1 MDPALRTAATGMQA
15 QQTRTDVI
23 ANNLA
28 NVNTTGFKR
37 SRAHFEDLLYQ
48 TLQGP
53 ATLGSRDTEQLPSIQ
68 VGLGTRLTSV
78 QRIDSQGSLEQTSR
92 PLDLAIEGEGYFQV
106 QLPNGNAAYTRDGS
120 LQVSDQGVLV
130 SNQGYAIQPP
140 IRVPKEATSIT
151 VSETGVVTANGMS
164 GASGASGAQE
174 LGRIELAR
182 FANPSGLESMGQNL
196 FSETTASGDPIKGM
210 PTEDGNGRIAQG
222 YLESSNVEIVTEMV
236 DMITAQRAY
245 EINSK
250 AVKNSEDMA
259 QTANSLMR

>member
-1 MDPALRTAATGMQA
+1 VDPALHTAATGMQA

-53 ATLGSRDTEQLPSIQ
+53 STLGSRDTEQLPAIQ
-68 VGLGTRLTSV
+68 IGLGTRLTSV

-92 PLDLAIEGEGYFQV
+92 PLDLAIEGEGYFEV
-106 QLPNGNAAYTRDGS
+106 QMPNGNSAYTRDGS
-120 LQVSDQGVLV
+120 LQVSDQGVLIT
-130 SNQGYAIQPP
+130 NQGFAIQPP
-140 IRVPKEATSIT
+140 IKIPKEATSIT
-151 VSETGVVTANGMS
+151 VSTTGVVTANGMT
-164 GASGASGAQE
+164 GATGTQE

-182 FANPSGLESMGQNL
+182 FPNPSGLESMGQNL
-196 FSETTASGDPIKGM
+196 FSETAASGDPIKGL

>member
-1 MDPALRTAATGMQA
+1 MQA

-53 ATLGSRDTEQLPSIQ
+53 ATLGSRDTEQLPAIQ
-68 VGLGTRLTSV
+68 VGLGTRLTAV

-92 PLDLAIEGEGYFQV
+92 PLDLAIQGEGYFEV
-106 QLPNGNAAYTRDGS
+106 QMPNGNTAYTRDGS

-130 SNQGYAIQPP
+130 TGQGYAIQPP
-140 IRVPKEATSIT
+140 IRIPKEATSIT
-151 VSETGVVTANGMS
+151 VSETGVVTANGLTAAA
-164 GASGASGAQE
+164 GGTQE

-182 FANPSGLESMGQNL
+182 FPNSSGLESMGQNL
-196 FSETTASGDPIKGM
+196 FTETTSSGEPIRGM
-210 PTEDGNGRIAQG
+210 PTENGNGSIAQG

-250 AVKNSEDMA
+250 AIKNSEDMA

>member
-53 ATLGSRDTEQLPSIQ
+53 ATLGSRDTEQLPAVQ

-92 PLDLAIEGEGYFQV
+92 PLDLAIQGEGYFEV
-106 QLPNGNAAYTRDGS
+106 QMPNGNTSYTRDGS

-130 SNQGYAIQPP
+130 TGQGYAIQPP
-140 IRVPKEATSIT
+140 IRIPKEATSIT
-151 VSETGVVTANGMS
+151 VSETGVVTANGLTNAA
-164 GASGASGAQE
+164 GGTQE

-182 FANPSGLESMGQNL
+182 FPNSSGLESMGQNL
-196 FSETTASGDPIKGM
+196 FSETPSSGEPIRGM
-210 PTEDGNGRIAQG
+210 PTENGNGSIAQG

-250 AVKNSEDMA
+250 AIKNSEDMA

>member
-53 ATLGSRDTEQLPSIQ
+53 ATLGSRDTEQLPAIQ

-92 PLDLAIEGEGYFQV
+92 PLDLAIQGEGYFEV
-106 QLPNGNAAYTRDGS
+106 QMPNGNTAYTRDGS

-130 SNQGYAIQPP
+130 TGQGYAIQPP

-151 VSETGVVTANGMS
+151 VSETGVVTANGLTS
-164 GASGASGAQE
+164 AAGGTQE

-182 FANPSGLESMGQNL
+182 FPNSSGLESMGQNL
-196 FSETTASGDPIKGM
+196 FTETTSSGEPIRGM
-210 PTEDGNGRIAQG
+210 PTENGNGSIAQG

-250 AVKNSEDMA
+250 AIKNSEDMA

>member
-106 QLPNGNAAYTRDGS
+106 QLPNGNTAYTRDGS

>member
-1 MDPALRTAATGMQA
+1 MDPALHTAATGMQA

-53 ATLGSRDTEQLPSIQ
+53 ATLGSRDTEQLPAVQ
-68 VGLGTRLTSV
+68 VGLGTRLTAV

-92 PLDLAIEGEGYFQV
+92 PLDLAIQGEGYFEV
-106 QLPNGNAAYTRDGS
+106 QMPNGNTAYTRDGS

-130 SNQGYAIQPP
+130 TGQGYAIQPP
-140 IRVPKEATSIT
+140 IRIPKEATSIT
-151 VSETGVVTANGMS
+151 ISETGVVTANGLTTAA
-164 GASGASGAQE
+164 GGTQE

-182 FANPSGLESMGQNL
+182 FPNSSGLESMGQNL
-196 FSETTASGDPIKGM
+196 FSETTSSGEPIRGM
-210 PTEDGNGRIAQG
+210 PTENGNGSIAQG

-250 AVKNSEDMA
+250 AIKNSEDMA

>member
-53 ATLGSRDTEQLPSIQ
+53 ATLGSRDTEQLPAIQ
-68 VGLGTRLTSV
+68 VGLGTRLTAV

-92 PLDLAIEGEGYFQV
+92 PLDLAIQGEGYFEV
-106 QLPNGNAAYTRDGS
+106 QMPNGNTAYTRDGS
-120 LQVSDQGVLV
+120 LQVSDQGMLV
-130 SNQGYAIQPP
+130 TGQGYAIQPP
-140 IRVPKEATSIT
+140 IRIPKEATSIT
-151 VSETGVVTANGMS
+151 VSETGVVTANGLTAAA
-164 GASGASGAQE
+164 GGTQE

-182 FANPSGLESMGQNL
+182 FPNSSGLESMGQNL
-196 FSETTASGDPIKGM
+196 FTETTSSGEPIRGM
-210 PTEDGNGRIAQG
+210 PTENGNGSIAQG

-250 AVKNSEDMA
+250 AIKNSEDMA

>member
-1 MDPALRTAATGMQA
+1 VDPALRTAATGMQA

-53 ATLGSRDTEQLPSIQ
+53 ATLGSRDTEQLPAIQ
-68 VGLGTRLTSV
+68 VGLGTRLTAV

-92 PLDLAIEGEGYFQV
+92 PLDLAIQGEGYFEV
-106 QLPNGNAAYTRDGS
+106 QMPNGNTAYTRDGS
-120 LQVSDQGVLV
+120 LQVSDQGMLV
-130 SNQGYAIQPP
+130 TGQGYAIQPP
-140 IRVPKEATSIT
+140 IRIPKEATSIT
-151 VSETGVVTANGMS
+151 VSETGVVTANGLTAAA
-164 GASGASGAQE
+164 GGTQE

-182 FANPSGLESMGQNL
+182 FPNSSGLESMGQNL
-196 FSETTASGDPIKGM
+196 FTETTSSGEPIRGM
-210 PTEDGNGRIAQG
+210 PTENGNGSIAQG

-250 AVKNSEDMA
+250 AIKNSEDMA

>member
-1 MDPALRTAATGMQA
+1 MDPALRIAATGMQA

-48 TLQGP
+48 TVQGP
-53 ATLGSRDTEQLPSIQ
+53 STLGSRDTEQLPAIQ
-68 VGLGTRLTSV
+68 IGLGTRLNSV
-78 QRIDSQGSLEQTSR
+78 QRIEAQGSLEQTSR

-120 LQVSDQGVLV
+120 LQISDQGVLV
-130 SNQGYAIQPP
+130 TNQGYALQPP
-140 IRVPKEATSIT
+140 IRVPKDTSSIAI
-151 VSETGVVTANGMS
+151 SETGVVTAKGVG
-164 GASGASGAQE
+164 GAGGDQE

-196 FSETTASGDPIKGM
+196 FSETTASGEPIKGM
-210 PTEDGNGRIAQG
+210 PTEQGMGRVAQG
-222 YLESSNVEIVTEMV
+222 YLESSNVEIVQEMV
-236 DMITAQRAY
+236 DMITAMRAY

-250 AVKNSEDMA
+250 AIKNSEDMA
-259 QTANSLMR
+259 QVANSLMR

>member
-53 ATLGSRDTEQLPSIQ
+53 ATLGSRDTEQLPAIQ

-92 PLDLAIEGEGYFQV
+92 PLDLAIEGEGYFEV
-106 QLPNGNAAYTRDGS
+106 QLPNGNSAYTRDGS

-130 SNQGYAIQPP
+130 TNQGYAIQPP
-140 IRVPKEATSIT
+140 IKVPKNATSVSI
-151 VSETGVVTANGMS
+151 SETGVVTANGVT
-164 GASGASGAQE
+164 GTTDGNQE

-196 FSETTASGDPIKGM
+196 FSETPTSGEAIHGM

-222 YLESSNVEIVTEMV
+222 YLEASNVEIVTEMV

-250 AVKNSEDMA
+250 AIKNSEDMS

>member
-92 PLDLAIEGEGYFQV
+92 PLDLAIEGEGYFEV

-120 LQVSDQGVLV
+120 LQVSDQGVLI

>member
-1 MDPALRTAATGMQA
+1 MDPALHTAATGMQA

-53 ATLGSRDTEQLPSIQ
+53 ATLGSRDTEQLPAIQ

-92 PLDLAIEGEGYFQV
+92 PLDLAIEGEGYFEV
-106 QLPNGNAAYTRDGS
+106 QLPNGNSAYTRDGS

-130 SNQGYAIQPP
+130 TNQGYAIQPP
-140 IRVPKEATSIT
+140 IKVPKDATSVTI
-151 VSETGVVTANGMS
+151 SETGVVTANGVT
-164 GASGASGAQE
+164 GATGGTQE

-196 FSETTASGDPIKGM
+196 FSETPTSGEAIHGM

-222 YLESSNVEIVTEMV
+222 YLEASNVEIVTEMV

-250 AVKNSEDMA
+250 AIKNSEDMS
-259 QTANSLMR
+259 QTADSLMR

>member
-1 MDPALRTAATGMQA
+1 MDPALHTAATGMQA

-53 ATLGSRDTEQLPSIQ
+53 ATLGSRDTEQLPAIQ
-68 VGLGTRLTSV
+68 VGLGTRLTAV

-92 PLDLAIEGEGYFQV
+92 PLDLAIQGEGYFEV
-106 QLPNGNAAYTRDGS
+106 QMPNGNTAYTRDGS

-130 SNQGYAIQPP
+130 TGQGYAIQPP

-151 VSETGVVTANGMS
+151 ISSTGVVTANGLTTAA
-164 GASGASGAQE
+164 GGTQE

-182 FANPSGLESMGQNL
+182 FPNSSGLESMGQNL
-196 FSETTASGDPIKGM
+196 FSETTSSGEPIRGL
-210 PTEDGNGRIAQG
+210 PTENGNGSIAQG

-250 AVKNSEDMA
+250 AIKNSEDMA

>member
-53 ATLGSRDTEQLPSIQ
+53 ATLGSRDTEQLPSVQ
-68 VGLGTRLTSV
+68 VGLGTRLTAV
-78 QRIDSQGSLEQTSR
+78 QRIDSQGSPEQTSR
-92 PLDLAIEGEGYFQV
+92 PLDLCIQGEGYFEV
-106 QLPNGNAAYTRDGS
+106 QLPNGNTAYTRDGS

-130 SNQGYAIQPP
+130 TSQGYAIQPP
-140 IRVPKEATSIT
+140 IRIPQGAASIS
-151 VSETGVVTANGMS
+151 VSETGVVTANGVA
-164 GASGASGAQE
+164 GADGGAQE

-182 FANPSGLESMGQNL
+182 FANSSGLESLGQNL
-196 FSETTASGDPIKGM
+196 LQETPSSGAPIKGL
-210 PTEDGNGRIAQG
+210 PTEDGNGSIAQG

-250 AVKNSEDMA
+250 AIKNSEDMA
-259 QTANSLMR
+259 TTANSLMR

>member
-53 ATLGSRDTEQLPSIQ
+53 ATLGSRDTEQLPAIQ
-68 VGLGTRLTSV
+68 VGLGTRLTAV

-92 PLDLAIEGEGYFQV
+92 PLDLAIQGEGYFEV
-106 QLPNGNAAYTRDGS
+106 QMPNGNTAYTRDGS

-130 SNQGYAIQPP
+130 TGQGYAIQPP

-151 VSETGVVTANGMS
+151 VSETGVVTANGLTAAA
-164 GASGASGAQE
+164 GGTQE

-182 FANPSGLESMGQNL
+182 FPNSSGLESMGQNL
-196 FSETTASGDPIKGM
+196 FTETTSSGEPIRGM
-210 PTEDGNGRIAQG
+210 PTENGNGSIAQG

-250 AVKNSEDMA
+250 AIKNSEDMA

>member
-1 MDPALRTAATGMQA
+1 MDPALHTAATGMQA

-53 ATLGSRDTEQLPSIQ
+53 ATLGSRDTEQLPAIQ

-92 PLDLAIEGEGYFQV
+92 PLDLAIEGEGYFEV
-106 QLPNGNAAYTRDGS
+106 QLPNGNMAYTRDGS
-120 LQVSDQGVLV
+120 LQISDQGVLV
-130 SNQGYAIQPP
+130 TNQGYSIQPP
-140 IRVPKEATSIT
+140 IKVPKEATSVTI
-151 VSETGVVTANGMS
+151 SESGVVTANGVS
-164 GASGASGAQE
+164 GATNGSQE
-174 LGRIELAR
+174 LGQIELAR
-182 FANPSGLESMGQNL
+182 FANASGLESMGQNL
-196 FSETTASGDPIKGM
+196 FSETTASGQPIRGL
-210 PTEDGNGRIAQG
+210 PTEAGNGRIAQG

-259 QTANSLMR
+259 TTANSLMR

>member
-1 MDPALRTAATGMQA
+1 MDPALHTAATGMQA

-53 ATLGSRDTEQLPSIQ
+53 ATLGSRDTEQLPAIQ

-92 PLDLAIEGEGYFQV
+92 PLDLAIEGEGYFEV
-106 QLPNGNAAYTRDGS
+106 QLPNGNMAYTRDGS
-120 LQVSDQGVLV
+120 LQVSDQGILV
-130 SNQGYAIQPP
+130 TNQGYSIQPP
-140 IRVPKEATSIT
+140 IKVPKAATSVTI
-151 VSETGVVTANGMS
+151 SETGVVTANGVVG
-164 GASGASGAQE
+164 GANGSQE

-182 FANPSGLESMGQNL
+182 FANASGLESMGQNL
-196 FSETTASGDPIKGM
+196 FSETSSSGQPIKGL

>member
-53 ATLGSRDTEQLPSIQ
+53 STLGSRDTEQLPSIQ

-92 PLDLAIEGEGYFQV
+92 PLDLAIEGEGYFEV

-130 SNQGYAIQPP
+130 TNQGYAIQPP
-140 IRVPKEATSIT
+140 IKVPKDATSIT
-151 VSETGVVTANGMS
+151 ISETGVVTANGVT
-164 GASGASGAQE
+164 GATDGNQE

-196 FSETTASGDPIKGM
+196 FSETPTSGEAIRGM
-210 PTEDGNGRIAQG
+210 PTEDGNGRLAQG
-222 YLESSNVEIVTEMV
+222 YLEASNVEIVTEMV

-250 AVKNSEDMA
+250 AIKNSEDMS

>member
-48 TLQGP
+48 TIQGP
-53 ATLGSRDTEQLPSIQ
+53 ATLGSRDTEQLPAIQ
-68 VGLGTRLTSV
+68 VGLGTRLSSI

-92 PLDLAIEGEGYFQV
+92 PLDLAIEGEGYFEV

-130 SNQGYAIQPP
+130 TNQGYAVQPP
-140 IRVPKEATSIT
+140 IKVPKEATSVTI
-151 VSETGVVTANGMS
+151 SETGVVTANGLTT
-164 GASGASGAQE
+164 GAGGSQE

-182 FANPSGLESMGQNL
+182 FTNPSGLESMGQNL
-196 FSETTASGDPIKGM
+196 FTETPSSGEAIKGM

-259 QTANSLMR
+259 TTANSLMR

>member
-1 MDPALRTAATGMQA
+1 AATGMQA

-53 ATLGSRDTEQLPSIQ
+53 ATLGSRDTEQLPAIQ
-68 VGLGTRLTSV
+68 VGLGTRLTAV

-92 PLDLAIEGEGYFQV
+92 PLDLAIQGEGYFEV
-106 QLPNGNAAYTRDGS
+106 QMPNGNTAYTRDGS

-130 SNQGYAIQPP
+130 TGQGYAIQPP

-151 VSETGVVTANGMS
+151 VSETGVVTANGLTS
-164 GASGASGAQE
+164 AAGGTQE

-182 FANPSGLESMGQNL
+182 FPNSSGLESMGQNL
-196 FSETTASGDPIKGM
+196 FTETTSSGEPIRGM
-210 PTEDGNGRIAQG
+210 PTENGNGSIAQG

-250 AVKNSEDMA
+250 AIKNSEDMA

>member
-53 ATLGSRDTEQLPSIQ
+53 ATLGSRDTEQLPAIQ
-68 VGLGTRLTSV
+68 VGLGTRLTAV

-92 PLDLAIEGEGYFQV
+92 PLDLAIQGEGYFEV
-106 QLPNGNAAYTRDGS
+106 QMPNGNTAYTRDGS
-120 LQVSDQGVLV
+120 LQVSDQGMLV
-130 SNQGYAIQPP
+130 TGQGYAIQPP
-140 IRVPKEATSIT
+140 IRIPKEATSIT
-151 VSETGVVTANGMS
+151 VSETGVVTANGLTAAA
-164 GASGASGAQE
+164 GGTQE

-182 FANPSGLESMGQNL
+182 FPNSSGLESMGQYL
-196 FSETTASGDPIKGM
+196 FTETTSSGEPIRGM
-210 PTEDGNGRIAQG
+210 PTENGNGSIAQG

-250 AVKNSEDMA
+250 AIKNSEDMA

>member
-48 TLQGP
+48 TIQGP
-53 ATLGSRDTEQLPSIQ
+53 ATLGSRDTEQLPAIQ

-92 PLDLAIEGEGYFQV
+92 PLDLAIEGEGYFEV
-106 QLPNGNAAYTRDGS
+106 QLPNGNMAYTRDGS
-120 LQVSDQGVLV
+120 LQISDQGVLV
-130 SNQGYAIQPP
+130 TNQGYSIQPP
-140 IRVPKEATSIT
+140 IKVPKNATSVTI
-151 VSETGVVTANGMS
+151 SESGVVTANGVS
-164 GASGASGAQE
+164 GGTNGSQE

-182 FANPSGLESMGQNL
+182 FANASGLESMGQNL
-196 FSETTASGDPIKGM
+196 FSETTASGQPIRGM

-259 QTANSLMR
+259 TTANSLMR

>member
-53 ATLGSRDTEQLPSIQ
+53 ATLGSRDTEQLPAIQ
-68 VGLGTRLTSV
+68 VGLGTRLTAV

-92 PLDLAIEGEGYFQV
+92 PLDLAIQGEGYFEV
-106 QLPNGNAAYTRDGS
+106 QMPNGNTAYTRDGS

-130 SNQGYAIQPP
+130 TGQGYAIQPP

-151 VSETGVVTANGMS
+151 ISETGVVTANGLTTAA
-164 GASGASGAQE
+164 GGTQE

-182 FANPSGLESMGQNL
+182 FPNSSGLESMGQNL
-196 FSETTASGDPIKGM
+196 FTETTSSGEPIRGM
-210 PTEDGNGRIAQG
+210 PTENGNGSIAQG

-250 AVKNSEDMA
+250 AIKNSEDMA

>member
-1 MDPALRTAATGMQA
+1 MDPALHTAATGMQA

-53 ATLGSRDTEQLPSIQ
+53 STLGSRDTEQLPSIQ

-92 PLDLAIEGEGYFQV
+92 PLDLAIEGEGYFEV

-130 SNQGYAIQPP
+130 TNQGYAIQPP
-140 IRVPKEATSIT
+140 IKVPKDATSIT
-151 VSETGVVTANGMS
+151 ISETGVVTANGVT
-164 GASGASGAQE
+164 GATGGAQE

-196 FSETTASGDPIKGM
+196 FSETPTSGEAIRGN
-210 PTEDGNGRIAQG
+210 PTEDGNGRLAQG
-222 YLESSNVEIVTEMV
+222 YLEASNVEIVTEMV

-250 AVKNSEDMA
+250 AIKNSEDMS

>member
-1 MDPALRTAATGMQA
+1 MDPALHTAATGMQA

-53 ATLGSRDTEQLPSIQ
+53 ATLGSRDTEQLPAIQ
-68 VGLGTRLTSV
+68 VGLGTRLTAV

-92 PLDLAIEGEGYFQV
+92 PLDLAIQGEGYFEV
-106 QLPNGNAAYTRDGS
+106 QMPNGNTTYTRDGS

-130 SNQGYAIQPP
+130 TGQGYAIQPP

-151 VSETGVVTANGMS
+151 ISETGVVTANGLTTAA
-164 GASGASGAQE
+164 GGTQE

-182 FANPSGLESMGQNL
+182 FPNSSGLESMGQNL
-196 FSETTASGDPIKGM
+196 FSETTSSGEPIRGM
-210 PTEDGNGRIAQG
+210 PTENGNGSIAQG

-250 AVKNSEDMA
+250 AIKNSEDMA